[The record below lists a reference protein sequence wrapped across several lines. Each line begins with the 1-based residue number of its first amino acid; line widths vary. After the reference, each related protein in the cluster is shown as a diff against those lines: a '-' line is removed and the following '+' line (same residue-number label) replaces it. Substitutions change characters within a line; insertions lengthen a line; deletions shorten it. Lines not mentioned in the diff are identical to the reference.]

1 MSRGTS
7 NYPVLPDSLIVGK
20 VLRPWG
26 LRGHVRV
33 ESISEF
39 PWRFRAQS
47 RFLIK
52 GESYICETSRR
63 VRHIVF
69 LKFQGVDSSEEARS
83 LAGLYLEVPIEEVPT
98 LPPGRYYQF
107 QVIGLEVWTNQGE
120 WLGCVTD
127 ILATGS
133 NDVYVVKGVG
143 SEVLIPAIDDVV
155 KDLNPQAGRITV
167 EVIPGLL

>member
-7 NYPVLPDSLIVGK
+7 TYPVPPDFLVVGK

-33 ESISEF
+33 ECISEF
-39 PWRFRAQS
+39 PWRFRAKS

-63 VRHIVF
+63 LRHIAF
-69 LKFQGVDSSEEARS
+69 LKFQGIDSPEQARS
-83 LAGLYLEVPIEEVPT
+83 LAGLDLEVPIEEVPP
-98 LPPGRYYQF
+98 LPSGRYYQF
-107 QVIGLEVWTNQGE
+107 QVIGLEVWTTQGE

-133 NDVYVVKGVG
+133 NDVYIVKGEG
-143 SEVLIPAIDDVV
+143 SEVLIPAIADVV
-155 KDLNPQAGRITV
+155 KELNPRAGRITV
-167 EVIPGLL
+167 EAIPGLL